1 MALPSSGQI
10 SLGQVR
16 TELGQS
22 HTSFGMQGG
31 AALDFVNKN
40 ASAEIKLSE
49 FRGKFSHSVQRYT
62 RATSTSPST
71 SFSTSSYSAALSSAQ
86 NMNTTVK
93 GYSVTTFYN
102 HPGGSTSR
110 PGAGILFRLY
120 RASSTLLRL
129 QIRSMFMQGSPYNN
143 EAAATYK
150 NSSGGT
156 TSMPAQYYQNGNT
169 WYTVANIT
177 IPSNGF
183 YSQFDIHKKYT
194 HTHTGTSSHGIATF
208 AGVASYYAT
217 YGNSYDLYR
226 TLNVGQSYGKNAY
239 TDVLAAYGGSRSEQ
253 AIFTL
258 EVKGKTDSGHTRTLH
273 ELDCSLFAYI
283 NVTRVY
289 SGGSSG
295 GGSSGGGSSGGCFI
309 AGSLVT
315 MADGTTKPI
324 EEIVV
329 GDVVRGNVEDNEVIE
344 LRHQESVMRSVVRIN
359 DGLLE
364 FTPGHP
370 ILTTEGWKAVDRH
383 LAMELHPEMG
393 NIPGLICGDTIVMF
407 NSDGERVYQS
417 VDSMGGYDEDIPVY
431 NINVTGDDTYTV
443 NNVIVHNK

>member
-22 HTSFGMQGG
+22 HSSFGMQGG
-31 AALDFVNKN
+31 AALDLVNKD
-40 ASAEIKLSE
+40 ASTQIKLSD

-71 SFSTSSYSAALSSAQ
+71 SFDTSSYSNAVTSAQ
-86 NMNTTVK
+86 NMDTTVK
-93 GYSVTTFYN
+93 GYKVTSWYSY
-102 HPGGSTSR
+102 PSGSNVR
-110 PGAGILFRLY
+110 PGAGIMFRLY

-129 QIRSMFMQGSPYNN
+129 QIRSQFISASPYNN
-143 EAAATYK
+143 RAAATYK

-156 TSMPAQYYQNGNT
+156 TSMPVQYYQNGNT

-183 YSQFDIHKKYT
+183 YSQFDIHKNST
-194 HTHTGTSSHGIATF
+194 HTHSGTTAHGIAEF
-208 AGVASYYAT
+208 GGVASYYAT

-226 TLNVGQSYGKNAY
+226 TLNTGQSYGKNAF
-239 TDVLAAYGGSRSEQ
+239 TFISAAAGSSRSEQ

-273 ELDCSLFAYI
+273 ELDCSIFAYI
-283 NVTRVY
+283 SVTT
-289 SGGSSG
+289 GSSG
-295 GGSSGGGSSGGCFI
+295 GGGGGGGGSGGCFI

-324 EEIVV
+324 EDIVV
-329 GDVVRGNVEDNEVIE
+329 GDVVRGNVDDNEVIE
-344 LRHQESVMRSVVRIN
+344 LRHQESVMREIVRIN

-364 FTPGHP
+364 FTPSHP
-370 ILTTEGWKAVDRH
+370 ILTTEGWKAVDRQS
-383 LAMELHPEMG
+383 AMELHPEMG
-393 NIPGLICGDTIVMF
+393 NIPSLMCGDTIVMF

-417 VDSMGGYDEDIPVY
+417 VDSMDGYDEDIPVY